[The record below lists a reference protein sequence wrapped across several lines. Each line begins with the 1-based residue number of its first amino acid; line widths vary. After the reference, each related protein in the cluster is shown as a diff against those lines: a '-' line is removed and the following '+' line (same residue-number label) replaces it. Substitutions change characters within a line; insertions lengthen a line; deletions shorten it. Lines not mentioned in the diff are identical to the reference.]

1 MRDHVQSHSFS
12 PSDLIFFNPNLKG
25 QKTFYWKGQS
35 LILTFIPARWN
46 LPRDSSSNQWKKKRI
61 KNSNHCFCVYLMD
74 FCPLKPHTARIHPR
88 NQLGKSRGEKTD
100 PHPVLK
106 YTKGS
111 DPKRPKDSRYPPNLS
126 VFKITG
132 GVLIPSHPEPQ
143 RLPPWPF
150 QKEAQKNRI
159 RTKTQSVVEGPFF
172 YDNAF
177 LPTSHRFFTRTY

>member
-35 LILTFIPARWN
+35 LILTFIPAYGIYPGIPQATNVDRN
-46 LPRDSSSNQWKKKRI
+46 EGR
-61 KNSNHCFCVYLMD
+61 NSNHCFCVYQWISVRLN
-74 FCPLKPHTARIHPR
+74 PIPPAYTLQINSKRAG
-88 NQLGKSRGEKTD
+88 GKKG
-100 PHPVLK
+100 VLIQC
-106 YTKGS
+106 YSTVS
-111 DPKRPKDSRYPPNLS
+111 DPKSPKDSRYPPDLS
-126 VFKITG
+126 IFKPQ

-143 RLPPWPF
+143 CLPPWPF

-159 RTKTQSVVEGPFF
+159 RTKMQSVVEGPFF

-177 LPTSHRFFTRTY
+177 LPTSLLTRTY